1 MRQESAYDAHNNQ
14 FRDIYLDNL
23 RKPVIIC
30 KTGKTQC
37 KCPNTM
43 KEISQ
48 IFLIISSEL
57 CVALNFFHLNL
68 KQFENQDIFPFKAK
82 LQINM
87 EEFFSTFLF
96 LRGREKLMKT
106 LNSLPECLKITK
118 IFWGGKILWKELW
131 YLHQRSKIN
140 IVDLYQSLLYSA
152 SYIST
157 CKVWSQIVCY
167 EKLQKTVKWSVW
179 LLGLTWAGESW
190 GVRCQRAN

>member
-1 MRQESAYDAHNNQ
+1 MWQESAYDAHNNQ

-23 RKPVIIC
+23 RKPVIIH

-37 KCPNTM
+37 KCPNTI

-87 EEFFSTFLF
+87 EEFFFQLSYFLGE
-96 LRGREKLMKT
+96 GR
-106 LNSLPECLKITK
+106 S
-118 IFWGGKILWKELW
+118 
-131 YLHQRSKIN
+131 
-140 IVDLYQSLLYSA
+140 
-152 SYIST
+152 
-157 CKVWSQIVCY
+157 
-167 EKLQKTVKWSVW
+167 
-179 LLGLTWAGESW
+179 
-190 GVRCQRAN
+190 